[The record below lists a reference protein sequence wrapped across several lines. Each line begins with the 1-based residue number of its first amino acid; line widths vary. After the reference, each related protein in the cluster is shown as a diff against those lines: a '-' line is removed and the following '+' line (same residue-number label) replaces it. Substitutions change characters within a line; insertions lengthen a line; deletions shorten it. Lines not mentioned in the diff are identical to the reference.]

1 MRKTFFVTLILLIAV
16 GWAVAQNP
24 STPPM
29 SEQPGAQS
37 PSSQSPSNPG
47 AQNPSNPGAQPGAP
61 GQQQP
66 GMPGQAGQ
74 QPTNPAGQAGQ
85 EAAAEGSSVEGCLG
99 GSGGNF
105 TIIDKSGTTYQLQ
118 LPAGADS
125 SKLNSHIGEEVR
137 VTGTMSNAKQSTG
150 AEASTSPSGAAG
162 ASSQP
167 SIAVS
172 KIDKVGDKCTSNV
185 QNPSQNPPNPQ

>member
-1 MRKTFFVTLILLIAV
+1 MRKTFFVTMILLIAV

-37 PSSQSPSNPG
+37 PSSQSPG
-47 AQNPSNPGAQPGAP
+47 AQNPASPTSPSAQPGAP

-66 GMPGQAGQ
+66 GMPGATTQ
-74 QPTNPAGQAGQ
+74 QPGTPADQAAQ
-85 EAAAEGSSVEGCLG
+85 DASAAAAGSSIEGCLG
-99 GSGGNF
+99 GSAGNF
-105 TIIDKSGTTYQLQ
+105 TVIDKSGTTYQLQ

-137 VTGTMSNAKQSTG
+137 VSGTMANAKQPGDTS
-150 AEASTSPSGAAG
+150 AASSTSPAGAAG
-162 ASSQP
+162 AASQP
-167 SIAVS
+167 SISVT
-172 KIDKVGDKCTSNV
+172 KIDKIGDKCTSNV
-185 QNPSQNPPNPQ
+185 QNPPSK

>member
-1 MRKTFFVTLILLIAV
+1 MRKMFFVTLILLIAV

-37 PSSQSPSNPG
+37 PSTQSPSNPG
-47 AQNPSNPGAQPGAP
+47 AQSPTTPSAQPGMP
-61 GQQQP
+61 GQQP
-66 GMPGQAGQ
+66 GMPGETTQQPGTPADQAGQ
-74 QPTNPAGQAGQ
+74 DAS
-85 EAAAEGSSVEGCLG
+85 AAAAGSTVEGCLG
-99 GSGGNF
+99 GAAGNF

-118 LPAGADS
+118 IPAGADT

-137 VTGTMSNAKQSTG
+137 VTGTMANAKQPGDTS
-150 AEASTSPSGAAG
+150 AASSTSASGAAG
-162 ASSQP
+162 ASGSQP
-167 SIAVS
+167 SIAVT

-185 QNPSQNPPNPQ
+185 QNPSSSH